1 MTYDL
6 GIMAISIAVLAIA
19 SEKFVT
25 SSRSISR
32 KIGLSDLLA
41 GVVIVGF
48 ASSLPEIA
56 TSVLASF
63 SGHPDIA
70 LSQVVGSTT
79 INVTIVSAIS
89 ALAATPLIPLATIK
103 REGAAAVTGA
113 LALFVVVAL
122 GGQRFFGPLLI
133 VMFVVFTILVLK
145 GAEEHRIH
153 AAQQAKHEV
162 IIADD
167 RPSDIKQPSPSREL
181 IVGLAALVLT
191 LVAAEGFL
199 KGALALAS
207 RMGISGGFVGGVI
220 LAFGASLP
228 EIATAIQ
235 AARKGAA
242 ALVVGNVLGASY
254 LTCTLAAGLTLSI
267 RPLSTPRTELASAAV
282 MATSL
287 CLLWVFLLT
296 GRRLNRL
303 EGIFL
308 IVFYGVFL
316 ATLGG

>member
-1 MTYDL
+1 MV
-6 GIMAISIAVLAIA
+6 ISIVILAVA

-25 SSRSISR
+25 SSRVISR

-56 TSVLASF
+56 TSVLASY
-63 SGHPDIA
+63 SGHSDIA

-89 ALAATPLIPLATIK
+89 ALAATPLIPSTTIK
-103 REGAAAVTGA
+103 REGAAAVAGA
-113 LALFVVVAL
+113 LVLLLVVGL
-122 GGQRFFGPLLI
+122 GGERYFGLLLI
-133 VMFVVFTILVLK
+133 VLFAAFTVFVLK
-145 GAEEHRIH
+145 GAAEHRAH
-153 AAQQAKHEV
+153 AAKHAKPAVE
-162 IIADD
+162 IQN
-167 RPSDIKQPSPSREL
+167 RPQTGEARPASGKVVL
-181 IVGLAALVLT
+181 TGLVSLVLT
-191 LVAAEGFL
+191 LGAAEVFL

-220 LAFGASLP
+220 LALGASLP

-267 RPLSTPRTELASAAV
+267 RPLATPNLELASTTAMTV
-282 MATSL
+282 SV

-296 GRRLNRL
+296 GKRLSRL
-303 EGIFL
+303 EGVFL
-308 IVFYGVFL
+308 IIFYGVFL
-316 ATLGG
+316 ATLGI

>member
-1 MTYDL
+1 MIYDL
-6 GIMAISIAVLAIA
+6 GVMAISIAVLAIA

-48 ASSLPEIA
+48 SSSLPEIA

-113 LALFVVVAL
+113 LALLVVVAL
-122 GGQRFFGPLLI
+122 GGQRFYGPLLI
-133 VMFVVFTILVLK
+133 LMFVAFTIFVLK

-153 AAQQAKHEV
+153 AAQHAKPE
-162 IIADD
+162 IIIPDEL
-167 RPSDIKQPSPSREL
+167 PSEKKKPSPSKEL
-181 IVGLAALVLT
+181 IVGIVALVLT

-199 KGALALAS
+199 MGALSLAG

-220 LAFGASLP
+220 LALGASLP

-267 RPLSTPRTELASAAV
+267 RPLATPRIELASAAV
-282 MATSL
+282 MAISV

-296 GRRLNRL
+296 GKRLSRL
-303 EGIFL
+303 EGILL
-308 IVFYGVFL
+308 IVFYGAFL